1 MGNEQ
6 YKQYI
11 ENELIKIR
19 FDKYWFGEF
28 TGIRLDSRKE
38 DEERYFK
45 LHPRSK
51 YLPMEYLGK
60 KRTGVLPSLNNVF
73 NVASRQIQNN
83 RKQDFSNYTEF
94 CVKGQRIPRAYLDKC
109 IIVVKH
115 IHGTKTRFDVDNIYI
130 KPVLDCLV
138 KLEVLKEDNYNILPE
153 VTLWGGYEKD
163 NDYSEIY
170 ILPINEDYD
179 IEWVMEFKNQ
189 LIQSWT
195 K

>member
-6 YKQYI
+6 YQQYI

-28 TGIRLDSRKE
+28 TGIRPDSRKE

-170 ILPINEDYD
+170 ILPFNEDYSV
-179 IEWVMEFKNQ
+179 EWVMEFKNQ